1 MLSLVFVG
9 LKKYKSNFGGNIWLN
24 SSSMT
29 IKDYNEYGKLHLIK
43 KMFPVVANFKTT
55 PFLRKKIIL
64 RSLENFIRSKI
75 CI

>member
-1 MLSLVFVG
+1 
-9 LKKYKSNFGGNIWLN
+9 
-24 SSSMT
+24 MT